1 VTPEELR
8 KEAAA
13 TEFMAQLVSYHRDK
27 AWLQAKA
34 AELRHQAD
42 RMERRAWDQPEQAR
56 QARRG

>member
-1 VTPEELR
+1 
-8 KEAAA
+8 
-13 TEFMAQLVSYHRDK
+13 LVSYHRDK